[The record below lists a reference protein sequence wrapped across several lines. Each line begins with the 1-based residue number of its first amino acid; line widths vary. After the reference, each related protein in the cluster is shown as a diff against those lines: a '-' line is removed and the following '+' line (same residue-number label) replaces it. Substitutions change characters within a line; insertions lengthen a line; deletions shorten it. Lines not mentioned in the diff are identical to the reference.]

1 MAINIYTYI
10 HASVKQ
16 ARTDLDELGEVVLGP
31 VPEPLGEEARL
42 LLGHL
47 GREELPLLGVRGQ
60 LVGVLFLGFLWLGGM
75 IVEWLSQDGV
85 YGSIFLSGTASRAI
99 GSDMIRHI

>member
-1 MAINIYTYI
+1 MDGHNIYTYI

-16 ARTDLDELGEVVLGP
+16 TITDLDELGEVVLGP

-42 LLGHL
+42 LLGQL

-60 LVGVLFLGFLWLGGM
+60 VVGVLFLGWFV
-75 IVEWLSQDGV
+75 VEWLSQDGV
-85 YGSIFLSGTASRAI
+85 HWVYFVSPGRPAEPLEA
-99 GSDMIRHI
+99 M